1 MTNTQKWLAAF
12 LGLFIVLFILGRITK
27 PKEEPITASNYT
39 EKTMQS
45 NEEKDGLT
53 LIRENGCTSCH
64 GQNLEGSNI
73 APALV
78 QINKYW
84 DRDKL
89 INYLRNPSS
98 YSNERLKQYRLK
110 YKNIVMPSFNNLDV
124 KDLGKIADYLL
135 TRWVKK
141 LF

>member
-1 MTNTQKWLAAF
+1 MTNAQKWLAAF
-12 LGLFIVLFILGRITK
+12 LGLFIILFVLGRITK
-27 PKEEPITASNYT
+27 PKEETAVATTYT

-84 DRDKL
+84 NRDNL

-98 YSNERLKQYRLK
+98 YSNDRLKQYRLK
-110 YKNIVMPSFNNLDV
+110 YKNIVMPSFNNLDI

-135 TRWVKK
+135 TR
-141 LF
+141 

>member
-1 MTNTQKWLAAF
+1 MKNYMTNAQKWLAAF
-12 LGLFIVLFILGRITK
+12 LGLFIILFILGRITK
-27 PKEEPITASNYT
+27 PKEEPQATTNYV

-84 DRDKL
+84 NRDNL

-135 TRWVKK
+135 TR
-141 LF
+141 

>member
-1 MTNTQKWLAAF
+1 MTNAQKWLAAF
-12 LGLFIVLFILGRITK
+12 LVLFVFLFLLGRITSK
-27 PKEEPITASNYT
+27 KEEITYKDNTYS
-39 EKTMQS
+39 EKTLQS
-45 NEEKDGLT
+45 NEEKDGLQ

-78 QINKYW
+78 NIKEYW
-84 DRDKL
+84 GRDNL

-98 YSNERLKQYRLK
+98 FSNERMKEYRMK
-110 YKNIVMPSFNNLDV
+110 YKNIMMPSYNNLDV

-135 TRWVKK
+135 TR
-141 LF
+141 

>member
-1 MTNTQKWLAAF
+1 MTNAQKWLAAF
-12 LGLFIVLFILGRITK
+12 LGLFIILFLLERITNK
-27 PKEEPITASNYT
+27 KEEPAISENKYA

-45 NEEKDGLT
+45 NEEKDGLQ

-78 QINKYW
+78 NIKENW
-84 DRDKL
+84 DRDNL

-98 YSNERLKQYRLK
+98 FSNEKLKEYRVK
-110 YKNIVMPSFNNLDV
+110 YKNIIMPSFGNLDV

-135 TRWVKK
+135 TK
-141 LF
+141 

>member
-1 MTNTQKWLAAF
+1 MTNAQKWLAVF
-12 LGLFIVLFILGRITK
+12 LGLFIFLFLLGRMTNK
-27 PKEEPITASNYT
+27 KDEAKQPESEYV

-45 NEEKDGLT
+45 NEEKDGLQ

-78 QINKYW
+78 KIKENW
-84 DRDKL
+84 DREDL

-98 YSNERLKQYRLK
+98 FSNNRLKEYRLK
-110 YKNIVMPSFNNLDV
+110 YKNIIMPSFNNLDV
-124 KDLGKIADYLL
+124 KDLGKIADYLF
-135 TRWVKK
+135 TR
-141 LF
+141 

>member
-1 MTNTQKWLAAF
+1 MTNAQKWLAAF
-12 LGLFIVLFILGRITK
+12 LGLFIILFILGRITK
-27 PKEEPITASNYT
+27 PKEEPAVAANYV

-53 LIRENGCTSCH
+53 LIRENGCTACH
-64 GQNLEGSNI
+64 GQNLEGSKI

-78 QINKYW
+78 QINKHW
-84 DRDKL
+84 DRESL

-98 YSNERLKQYRLK
+98 YSNERLKQFRVQ

-135 TRWVKK
+135 TR
-141 LF
+141 